1 MKMRIGQRV
10 FLSVVLGVIPVLL
23 SCGGG
28 GSSSPPPASSGPMIT
43 GTAATGA
50 AQGHRPIEIG
60 DDNGNHGNGETDG
73 KGNFSIPS
81 TGLTPPYLLM
91 VTTATGS
98 KLYSVSADLNATTT
112 INITPL
118 TDLIIRSWYSAQ
130 TPSVDIDY
138 AFNNLPT
145 HPAPKPESVSLIHN
159 LIKNVVQLW
168 LNNNGVTST
177 DFNLIST
184 PFTAGSITV
193 PGTGLDKV
201 LDQAWVNAAT
211 GQIVISNGTTTQ
223 NTTLNA
229 FLTSLT
235 ASTTTVSQVTG
246 STVES
251 GNNDITSVP
260 TTTVEQAALAGI
272 NTTLANIANTITSR
286 GFLLSA
292 ADLQPY
298 MDLALMHDG
307 MNQVLFANVTR
318 LMAFQMMA
326 TGQNLLFKVKAVKS
340 IDTVNNVADVS
351 LSDNGPDTFKIRQIQ
366 FKWDTGTGKW
376 LVYGNRRV
384 ANVDLR
390 PIMTNQQGNTCPTC
404 SGPAVNV
411 KVEAQPGVVTSVSV
425 TGGGIWNSPTTV
437 DPLDQVDYGYG
448 FIRDRFWKSSLVIP
462 ALPPKDS
469 EFTITVTKAAGGTDR
484 YTESS
489 SAYTLEPISITKING
504 AVPRI
509 KIADA
514 HLGSAISVEW
524 TEPKT
529 FAIKSRSLNYQ
540 VFTTGPTCMG
550 ESSSVGITTGTI
562 NMPNN
567 CSGNYS
573 VTQVNLSAMIFGVNG
588 ETTSALWVFMP

>member
-1 MKMRIGQRV
+1 MALAV
-10 FLSVVLGVIPVLL
+10 ALGVVPLLL

-28 GSSSPPPASSGPMIT
+28 GGGGSAPVVKAPGIY
-43 GTAATGA
+43 GTAASGL
-50 AQGHRPIEIG
+50 GHSGGKIDVVDG
-60 DDNGNHGNGETDG
+60 DGNSDG
-73 KGNFSIPS
+73 GQADGSGDFTIP
-81 TGLTPPYLLM
+81 TTIVKTPPYLLR
-91 VTTATGS
+91 VITTTLPTTT
-98 KLYSVSADLNATTT
+98 LYSVSADEKAATT

-130 TPSVDIDY
+130 TPSITIED
-138 AFNNLPT
+138 AFADPVT
-145 HPAPKPESVSLIHN
+145 HPAPKPDSVSLIHN
-159 LIKNVVQLW
+159 LIKNIVQLW
-168 LNNNGVTST
+168 LDKNGVTSS

-184 PFTAGSITV
+184 PFTAGTITV

-201 LDQAWVNAAT
+201 LDQAWVNAST

-229 FLTSLT
+229 FLSSLT

-260 TTTVEQAALAGI
+260 TTTVTQAALTGI

-286 GFLLSA
+286 GFFLSA

-298 MDLALMHDG
+298 MDPALMHDG
-307 MNQVLFANVTR
+307 LNQGLFADVTR
-318 LMAFQMMA
+318 LMALQMKA
-326 TGQNLLFKVKAVKS
+326 TGQNLLFTVKAVKS
-340 IDTVNNVADVS
+340 FDTVNNVADVR
-351 LSDNGPDTFKIRQIQ
+351 LSENGPDTFKLRQIQ
-366 FKWDTGTGKW
+366 FKKDAGTGTW

-384 ANVDLR
+384 ANIDLR
-390 PIMTNQQGNTCPTC
+390 PIMTNQQGNTCPAC
-404 SGPAVNV
+404 SGPSVNV
-411 KVEAQPGVVTSVSV
+411 KVEAQPGVVSSVSV
-425 TGGGIWNSPTTV
+425 TGGGIWNSPTAV
-437 DPLDQVDYGYG
+437 SYLDQVNYGVI
-448 FIRDRFWKSSLVIP
+448 IRDRFWKSSGVIP

-469 EFTITVTKAAGGTDR
+469 EFTIAVTKAAGGTDR
-484 YTESS
+484 YTELS

-504 AVPRI
+504 TTPGN

-550 ESSSVGITTGTI
+550 ESSSIGITNGTI

-573 VTQVNLSAMIFGVNG
+573 VTQVNLSAMISGVNG
-588 ETTSALWVFMP
+588 ETTSALWVFIP

>member
-1 MKMRIGQRV
+1 
-10 FLSVVLGVIPVLL
+10 
-23 SCGGG
+23 
-28 GSSSPPPASSGPMIT
+28 
-43 GTAATGA
+43 
-50 AQGHRPIEIG
+50 
-60 DDNGNHGNGETDG
+60 
-73 KGNFSIPS
+73 
-81 TGLTPPYLLM
+81 
-91 VTTATGS
+91 
-98 KLYSVSADLNATTT
+98 VSADENAATT

-130 TPSVDIDY
+130 TPSVTIED
-138 AFNNLPT
+138 AFADPVS
-145 HPAPKPESVSLIHN
+145 HPAPKPDSVSLIHN

-168 LNNNGVTST
+168 LDNNGVTST
-177 DFNLIST
+177 AFNLIST
-184 PFTAGSITV
+184 PFTAGTITV

-211 GQIVISNGTTTQ
+211 GHIVISNGTTTQ
-223 NTTLNA
+223 NSTLNA
-229 FLTSLT
+229 FLSSLT

-260 TTTVEQAALAGI
+260 TTTVEQAALTGI

-292 ADLQPY
+292 ADLQPS
-298 MDLALMHDG
+298 MDPALMHDG

-340 IDTVNNVADVS
+340 IDTVNNIADVR
-351 LSDNGPDTFKIRQIQ
+351 LSDNGPDTFKLRQIQ
-366 FKWDTGTGKW
+366 FKKDAGTGKW

-390 PIMTNQQGNTCPTC
+390 PIMTNQQGNTCPAC
-404 SGPAVNV
+404 SGPTVNV
-411 KVEAQPGVVTSVSV
+411 KVEAQPGVVSSVSV
-425 TGGGIWNSPTTV
+425 TGGGIWNSPTAV
-437 DPLDQVDYGYG
+437 NYLDQVDYGYG
-448 FIRDRFWKSSLVIP
+448 FIRARFWRPGVIP

-484 YTESS
+484 YTELS

-504 AVPRI
+504 TTPGN

-514 HLGSAISVEW
+514 HLGSTISVEW

-550 ESSSVGITTGTI
+550 ESSSVGITNGTI
-562 NMPNN
+562 TMPNN
-567 CSGNYS
+567 CSGNSS